1 MKHFITTHGFEHNDK
16 RSSHNHVKRG
26 STSPTSRVSIRLL
39 QAIVSRLKHSLT
51 PQSLNFNIETLASKT
66 LTRVMDFVTQ
76 LL

>member
-26 STSPTSRVSIRLL
+26 STFPTRVSIRSLP
-39 QAIVSRLKHSLT
+39 AIVSRLKHSLT